1 MGGDFACRFP
11 SRPGL
16 AYTAV
21 RHRCPEGDVAKR
33 IHFISGLPRSGS
45 TLLSALLMQNPR
57 FHAGMSGPVGGFFTS
72 LLGQMSG
79 ANEFSVFLDATQKKA
94 ILKGVFEN
102 YYAAQ
107 HHKVVFDTNRLW
119 CSKMAALAEL
129 FPDARVI
136 ACVRETAWIV
146 DSIESLIQRN
156 AFEMSKIFNFDSGG
170 TVYSRA
176 EGVSGA
182 TGMVG
187 FAINALK
194 EAYFGAHTKNLMLLR
209 YETLTQ
215 NPAEAIKALYDFVD
229 EKFFPHDFNNVV
241 FDADEFDTRLGT
253 PGLHRV
259 GRQVKCEKRET
270 ILPPDI
276 FRRYENDNF
285 WNNAALNTRRVRVI

>member
-1 MGGDFACRFP
+1 MPNA
-11 SRPGL
+11 L
-16 AYTAV
+16 AQFT
-21 RHRCPEGDVAKR
+21 K
-33 IHFISGLPRSGS
+33 GS
-45 TLLSALLMQNPR
+45 T
-57 FHAGMSGPVGGFFTS
+57 GPVGGFFSS

-79 ANEFSVFLDATQKKA
+79 ANEFAVFLDATQKKA

-107 HHKVVFDTNRLW
+107 RDQVVFDTNRLW

-129 FPDARVI
+129 FPDAKVI

-156 AFEMSKIFNFDSGG
+156 AFDLSKIFSFESGG

-176 EGVSGA
+176 EGVSGGN
-182 TGMVG
+182 GMVG
-187 FAINALK
+187 FALNALK
-194 EAYFGAHTKNLMLLR
+194 EAYFGAHTRNLMLLR

-215 NPAEAIKALYDFVD
+215 SPAAAIAAVYDFVG
-229 EKFFPHDFNNVV
+229 EKAFQHDFDNVV
-241 FDADEFDTRLGT
+241 FDADEFDARLGT

-259 GRQVKCEKRET
+259 RRQVRYERRET

-276 FRRYENDNF
+276 FGRYEADNF
-285 WNNAALNTRRVRVI
+285 WNNPALNKRRVRVV

>member
-1 MGGDFACRFP
+1 MP
-11 SRPGL
+11 
-16 AYTAV
+16 
-21 RHRCPEGDVAKR
+21 HR

-45 TLLSALLMQNPR
+45 TLLSALLTQNPR

-107 HHKVVFDTNRLW
+107 RDKVVFDTNRLW
-119 CSKMAALAEL
+119 CSKMAALSDM
-129 FPDARVI
+129 FPEARVI

-156 AFEMSKIFNFDSGG
+156 AFEMSKIFSFDAGG
-170 TVYSRA
+170 TVYGRA
-176 EGVSGA
+176 EAVSSGN
-182 TGMVG
+182 GMVG
-187 FAINALK
+187 FALNALK

-215 NPAEAIKALYDFVD
+215 SPAAAMQAVYDFVG
-229 EKFFPHDFNNVV
+229 ETVFQHDFNNVV
-241 FDADEFDTRLGT
+241 FDADEFDARLGT

-259 GRQVKCEKRET
+259 GRQVRHDRRET

-276 FRRYENDNF
+276 FRRYDDDNF
-285 WNNAALNTRRVRVI
+285 WNNAALNKHRVRVV